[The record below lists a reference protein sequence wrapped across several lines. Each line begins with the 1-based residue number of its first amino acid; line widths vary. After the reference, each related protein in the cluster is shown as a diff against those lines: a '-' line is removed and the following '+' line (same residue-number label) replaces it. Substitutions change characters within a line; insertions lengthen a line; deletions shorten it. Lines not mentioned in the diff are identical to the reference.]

1 MAKKILVTGGM
12 GYIGSHT
19 VVLLVQEGYD
29 VVILDNL
36 CNSNMSVLSAIEGIT
51 RCRPEFVQGDIRD
64 ACTLDGVFS
73 RYQID
78 SVVHFAGLKAAGES
92 VEKPLTYYDNNV
104 NGSIRLLEVMS
115 KYEVRTLIFSSSATV
130 YGVPRSLPLMEDH
143 ALSPVNPYGQ
153 TKLVVENLLRDLQ
166 AGTCN
171 WRIALLRYFNPVGA
185 HPTGLIGEAPQG
197 DPSNLMPYIAQVAT
211 GKRSKLSIFGHDY
224 DTPDGTGVRDYIH
237 VMDLARGHIAA
248 LQHFEAVSPS
258 ILTVNLGTGN
268 GYSVLEMICAFEKAS
283 GKAVPFEFKP
293 RRPGDVDACWADTR
307 KAFDILGWRATLGID
322 DMCLDAWRWESNSG
336 G

>member
-1 MAKKILVTGGM
+1 
-12 GYIGSHT
+12 
-19 VVLLVQEGYD
+19 
-29 VVILDNL
+29 
-36 CNSNMSVLSAIEGIT
+36 
-51 RCRPEFVQGDIRD
+51 
-64 ACTLDGVFS
+64 
-73 RYQID
+73 
-78 SVVHFAGLKAAGES
+78 LKAAGES